1 MTIWKPPTSQS
12 HSTST
17 AQIKHYKH
25 PPFPPSHALKLHC
38 HGPVVAAWVGGLS
51 WPRCV
56 GLRSAYAHLKPV
68 GEAVRAVSRA
78 SRLRSRPV
86 SRHRLGPP
94 FPVEVPATPLPCCPP
109 SLTAQDPDS
118 PKQRVDPVRRERDL
132 ILVEP
137 ACLQHPALLVL
148 PASLTSFS
156 HISLISSSH
165 DPKLHP
171 IPSLEGIYSGRC
183 RPMPVYVPLF

>member
-94 FPVEVPATPLPCCPP
+94 FPVEVPAT
-109 SLTAQDPDS
+109 SSTH
-118 PKQRVDPVRRERDL
+118 V
-132 ILVEP
+132 
-137 ACLQHPALLVL
+137 ACLRRITCLVPFPAAPHRLQHRIQIHQN
-148 PASLTSFS
+148 SEST
-156 HISLISSSH
+156 
-165 DPKLHP
+165 
-171 IPSLEGIYSGRC
+171 PSDGNAI
-183 RPMPVYVPLF
+183 